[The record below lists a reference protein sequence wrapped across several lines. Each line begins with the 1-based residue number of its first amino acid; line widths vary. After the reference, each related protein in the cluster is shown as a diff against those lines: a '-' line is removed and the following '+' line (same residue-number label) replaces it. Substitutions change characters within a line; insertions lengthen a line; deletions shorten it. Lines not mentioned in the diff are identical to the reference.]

1 MEKLDLTQQKHMHIH
16 QSKETHC
23 NTK

>member
-1 MEKLDLTQQKHMHIH
+1 MEKTKPITTKVHIH